1 MDKTYTIWI
10 YVFLHPQHL
19 CLAKHKTTKDKDQGQ
34 DALPQLK
41 KIEGKIKAAVLGS
54 EEVQGGGEDIFEEP
68 QQGDGEAENKGKSKK
83 ILKDVLQKG
92 PPTVQVDL
100 GDKRVSLKTPKAWK
114 ESDILVPLDPESL
127 TTVCDFLCEDKGKK
141 KKGGTTRLNF
151 ARKSKKGNE

>member
-1 MDKTYTIWI
+1 MMSGGLCFDPVINHHEIAQLLSNPIKSPFSDDKTTM
-10 YVFLHPQHL
+10 F
-19 CLAKHKTTKDKDQGQ
+19 
-34 DALPQLK
+34 
-41 KIEGKIKAAVLGS
+41 
-54 EEVQGGGEDIFEEP
+54 QGGGEDIFEEP

-127 TTVCDFLCEDKGKK
+127 TTVCDFLCEDTGGQ

>member
-1 MDKTYTIWI
+1 MDKKYTIWI
-10 YVFLHPQHL
+10 YVFLHPQNL
-19 CLAKHKTTKDKDQGQ
+19 CLAKDKTTKDKDQGQ

-92 PPTVQVDL
+92 PPLFKLTLETKEFLWKHPRL
-100 GDKRVSLKTPKAWK
+100 GKKAISWCLWTQKAWLQFVISFVK
-114 ESDILVPLDPESL
+114 IQV
-127 TTVCDFLCEDKGKK
+127 VK
-141 KKGGTTRLNF
+141 KKGVQQD
-151 ARKSKKGNE
+151 